1 MNWHEL
7 THNCPY
13 CKVHTRIVQIAVN
26 SEGKLNVTRVC
37 PRCGG
42 KSEAPFNMEFLHKWA
57 KYKDIQAFIERS
69 ELPHYSEEEKASDDV
84 WLRALKIDPNPKLL
98 KE

>member
-1 MNWHEL
+1 
-7 THNCPY
+7 
-13 CKVHTRIVQIAVN
+13 VQIAVN